1 MERSKLLE
9 QLAEVEQQVSRDME
23 LIAHQRKILAEL
35 NGGGVDTGAIQI
47 MVTGLE
53 QLLILH
59 LQRREKLLARF
70 LFRVEPCKGDK
81 ILIQKLAD
89 RVRVAAAPGT
99 DNTQSKRAHLR
110 QQLAA
115 TSEGD
120 DQPLTEARYAIQ

>member
-59 LQRREKLLARF
+59 LQRREKLLMA
-70 LFRVEPCKGDK
+70 LA
-81 ILIQKLAD
+81 KLGGPTPGSRSPD
-89 RVRVAAAPGT
+89 R
-99 DNTQSKRAHLR
+99 
-110 QQLAA
+110 
-115 TSEGD
+115 
-120 DQPLTEARYAIQ
+120 